1 MMDGIASPEAEMRA
15 DGITTERLAPR
26 RGRGRRMRL
35 LTLAECADAKPR
47 GYLVKGLIAPGDLVV
62 LFGPPGSGK
71 SVLAPYL
78 AHAVAAG
85 RMVFGR
91 RVRPGPVLY
100 IAAEDPEGMK
110 MRATALRAV
119 YGDAKGMRVAAEPVN
134 LQSDGSTEPPD
145 LAAITEA
152 ADELG
157 AVLIV
162 LDTVAKAFPGLEEND
177 GRSMGRAV
185 HLLRLL
191 TTRERAVI
199 AVHHGAKPTS
209 NSVHGGSTPRGHGV
223 LNGDADVTM
232 RIEVAEASGIRT
244 VHLGKNRNGV
254 ATAQLAFTLRSHALS
269 MDEDGDA
276 VTTVVAEEVD
286 EVAGA
291 QAKAGPALTDA
302 TALLLRAIQSLDA
315 EGAGE
320 IAKPQPGMPNVR
332 AIPRSSLREELV
344 RDGWFPEVQIL
355 PKPLP
360 SGGVLSTAGYQREHN
375 ALMRLQRKGLV
386 GFDRRAVWLAR

>member
-1 MMDGIASPEAEMRA
+1 MTDGLASPEDMMRA
-15 DGITTERLAPR
+15 DGVTTERLTPR
-26 RGRGRRMRL
+26 SDIRPVKM
-35 LTLAECADAKPR
+35 LTLAECANAKPR

-119 YGDAKGMRVAAEPVN
+119 YGDTKAMRVAAEPVN
-134 LQSDGSTEPPD
+134 LQSDNATDPPD
-145 LAAITEA
+145 LAAIVA
-152 ADELG
+152 AAEEIG

-162 LDTVAKAFPGLEEND
+162 LDTVAKAFPGLDEND
-177 GRSMGRAV
+177 ARSMGRAV
-185 HLLRLL
+185 HALRRL
-191 TTRERAVI
+191 TTPKRAVI
-199 AVHHGAKPTS
+199 AVHHGAK
-209 NSVHGGSTPRGHGV
+209 GEGKTPRGHGV
-223 LNGDADVTM
+223 LDGDADVTM

-254 ATAQLAFTLRSHALS
+254 STVQLSFTLRGHTLGT
-269 MDEDGDA
+269 DDDGDA
-276 VTTVVAEEVD
+276 LTTVVAEEAD
-286 EVAGA
+286 EAAGA
-291 QAKAGPALTDA
+291 RAKVAPALTDG
-302 TALLLRAIQSLDA
+302 TALLLQVIQSLDA
-315 EGAGE
+315 DGAGE
-320 IAKPQPGMPNVR
+320 MGKPQPRMPTVR
-332 AIPRSSLREELV
+332 VIPRSSLREELI
-344 RDGWFPEVQIL
+344 RRGWFSDAQIL

-360 SGGVLSTAGYQREHN
+360 TGGVLTTAGYQREN
-375 ALMRLQRKGLV
+375 GALMRLQRKGLV